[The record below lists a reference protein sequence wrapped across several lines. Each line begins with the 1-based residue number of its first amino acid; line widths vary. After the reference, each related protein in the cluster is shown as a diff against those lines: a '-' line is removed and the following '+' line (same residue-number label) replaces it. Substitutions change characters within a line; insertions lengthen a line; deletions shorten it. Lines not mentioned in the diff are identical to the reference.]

1 MNTLWTP
8 GGEHEPERPGPG
20 AEQPEA
26 GGEEPSRED
35 MAAAREQLQQARREL
50 AGTPV
55 RDIVANHAIGL
66 WQLGVLHLG
75 LDQEEHGPADLPEA
89 QLAIDAMSALLDGV
103 EDRLGDHVE
112 PLRTALN
119 NLRLA
124 FVRVKQQQ
132 EQEHGGSGEPGA
144 GEPASPEDT
153 SEEE

>member
-1 MNTLWTP
+1 MSTLWTP

-20 AEQPEA
+20 GEQPGA

-103 EDRLGDHVE
+103 EDRLDDHVE

-132 EQEHGGSGEPGA
+132 EQEQGGSGEPGA
-144 GEPASPEDT
+144 GEPASSEDT